1 MHAHDITQ
9 PHAQIF
15 SHHLVHSNLP
25 LLTIFIRQDDA
36 HRVLSL
42 FTLEQ
47 HRVSSKQL
55 QLVHLL
61 QIQRDDRVIVV
72 HRFIYRVPRDRA
84 RLGQSSSPLPRRD
97 RRHRVDIASASRS
110 RATMKI
116 LARRTDDESVRR
128 FFTLENGRGDV
139 LRLLLALGRLLRGV
153 RHDDARA

>member
-72 HRFIYRVPRDRA
+72 HRFI
-84 RLGQSSSPLPRRD
+84 
-97 RRHRVDIASASRS
+97 
-110 RATMKI
+110 
-116 LARRTDDESVRR
+116 DDESVRR